1 MTTIA
6 DNRPHKSP
14 RVMLVG
20 QDVNE
25 VAVQANVC
33 DWRRMINRCVM
44 NLLWDDSVVY
54 FVVVV
59 VAAADADEIHRL
71 GNR

>member
-14 RVMLVG
+14 RAMRVG

-44 NLLWDDSVVY
+44 NLLWDDSV
-54 FVVVV
+54 
-59 VAAADADEIHRL
+59 L
-71 GNR
+71 